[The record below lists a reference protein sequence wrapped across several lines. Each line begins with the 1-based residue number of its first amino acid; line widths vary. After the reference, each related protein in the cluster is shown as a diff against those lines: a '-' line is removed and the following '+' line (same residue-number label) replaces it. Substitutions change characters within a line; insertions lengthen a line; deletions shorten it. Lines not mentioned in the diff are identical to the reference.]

1 MGAAMPTIQ
10 IRTTTDT
17 RRQSVALMAALAQD
31 EGEASI
37 GDLIDVALR
46 GLIDSVGLDCPQPSA
61 ESPKLGRPMTSAPIA
76 LLCRPKLRVWVSDHV
91 AGLLST
97 LRAHLDL
104 SVDQVWS
111 IAVEVLHAEVC
122 EAEAAT
128 PSTAC
133 PVGLQ
138 VASQFAAAA

>member
-1 MGAAMPTIQ
+1 MGATMPTIQ
-10 IRTTTDT
+10 IRTTTDI

-31 EGEASI
+31 EPGATI

-46 GLIDSVGLDCPQPSA
+46 GLIAAVGLECPQISA
-61 ESPKLGRPMTSAPIA
+61 GRPKLGRPMTSAPIA
-76 LLCRPKLRVWVSDHV
+76 LLCRPALRVWVSDHV
-91 AGLLST
+91 AGLMAV

-111 IAVEVLHAEVC
+111 IAVEGLHAEVC